1 MGSPVS
7 QPIVNI
13 QLLAAQTVDTF
24 KDRRNL
30 IVGQTGVGGTASDKV
45 LVQDVHLL
53 TDDQLITQ
61 FGNDHLYGSIVQ
73 WRSAVDVTGGGII
86 PKLDVI
92 PVAPNGSGVA
102 ATSEID
108 FSGTATEDGTYT
120 IAIVDEDKFDLI
132 LTVTSGDTATEVGDA
147 LDVAIL
153 ALTNEPFT
161 SANSTGTVTITATD
175 VGTIGNFYGLRLAGV
190 IAGLTTTVTGW
201 ASGATNP
208 TLTDSLDAI
217 EGLRYTGL
225 AWPEGWNTDIDIP
238 VDNFD
243 ARFNSSNAILD
254 GVVFGGS
261 SDTSTNNK
269 SLVSTLNSQS
279 LVFMGNN
286 KVANALDKGPA
297 ILQPAD
303 WAAAYFM
310 GVRAKRLSTGAQ
322 IADLLISPQGL
333 DATGGPSLASLAY
346 HNTPMVDMPVTLP
359 ADQYTS
365 TEQLELR
372 DEGFTIFGVNVAGNT
387 MLMGDVVTTRTTDSA
402 GNDNDSFLYLNY
414 VDTGSVCREIIF
426 ATLKAAYPQS
436 RLTEGDLIA
445 GRSIENAASIKE
457 QLMQIYEFLAELV
470 LVQAGEAATS
480 FFRDNTTVTVSL
492 VDRLVTIVGPLPI
505 VTQIGV
511 INYNLSL
518 SFTTGSTG
526 LQLTA

>member
-1 MGSPVS
+1 MGSPIS

-13 QLLAAQTVDTF
+13 QLLAAQVVDTF
-24 KDRRNL
+24 KDRRNI
-30 IVGQTGVGGTASDKV
+30 IVGQNGVGGTAVDKV

-53 TDDQLITQ
+53 TDDELITQ
-61 FGNDHLYGSIVQ
+61 FGNDHLYGSIIS
-73 WRSAVDVTGGGII
+73 WRSAVDVDGGGII
-86 PKLDVI
+86 PQLDVI
-92 PVAPNGSGVA
+92 PVTANGGGVA
-102 ATSEID
+102 ATSIIG
-108 FSGTATEDGTYT
+108 FTGTATEDGTYT
-120 IAIVDEDKFDLI
+120 IGIVDEEKFQII
-132 LTVTSGDTATEVGDA
+132 LTVTSGDTATVIGDA
-147 LDVAIL
+147 LDAAIL

-175 VGTIGNFYGLRLAGV
+175 VGTIGNFYGLRLAGE
-190 IAGLTTTVTGW
+190 IAGVTTAVTGW
-201 ASGATNP
+201 TGGATNP

-225 AWPEGWNTDIDIP
+225 AWPEGWNTDIDVP
-238 VDNFD
+238 KDEFD
-243 ARFNSSNAILD
+243 SRFNSANAILD

-261 SDTSTNNK
+261 SDTAANNTT
-269 SLVSTLNSQS
+269 LVSTLNSQS

-286 KVANALDKGPA
+286 KVSNTLDKGPV

-303 WAAAYFM
+303 WVAAYFM
-310 GVRAKRLSTGAQ
+310 GVRSKRLSTGAL
-322 IADLLISPQGL
+322 IADLLITPQGL

-346 HNTPMVDMPVTLP
+346 HNTPLIDTPVTLP
-359 ADQYTS
+359 AEQYTS

-372 DEGFTIFGVNVAGNT
+372 DEGFTVYGVNVAGNT
-387 MLMGDVVTTRTTDSA
+387 MLMSDVVTTRTTTSA
-402 GNDNDSFLYLNY
+402 GTDNDSFLYLNY

-426 ATLKAAYPQS
+426 NTLKAAYPQS

-445 GRSIENAASIKE
+445 GRAIENAASIKE
-457 QLMQIYEFLAELV
+457 QLMQIYDFLAGLA
-470 LVQAGEAATS
+470 LTQAGEAATS
-480 FFRDNTTVTVSL
+480 FFRDNTTVEVVL